1 MKDIKGYEGLYAVTS
16 CGKVWS
22 YKNKKFLKPRPNHK
36 RYLRVNLYKNGK
48 PQDFY
53 IHRLVAE
60 AYLENPSNYDE
71 VSHLDETK
79 TNNCANNLAWVS
91 HSENCNM
98 PLHLERMSKALTGK
112 LINNKPISQYSL
124 DGEFIRT
131 FISATEASKI
141 TGIDN
146 SSIGKAANGKLKH
159 AGGFL
164 WGWCN
169 G

>member
-22 YKNKKFLKPRPNHK
+22 YKNKKFLKPRSTK
-36 RYLRVNLYKNGK
+36 QGYLRVCLYKKGE

-53 IHRLVAE
+53 IQRLVAE
-60 AYLENPSNYDE
+60 AYLENPNNYDE
-71 VSHLDETK
+71 VSHLDETRN
-79 TNNCANNLAWVS
+79 NNCVNNLSWVS
-91 HSENCNM
+91 KKENCNM
-98 PLHLERMSKALTGK
+98 PLHKKRQSEAQTGK
-112 LINNKPISQYSL
+112 TRNNKPISQYTL
-124 DGEFIRT
+124 DEKFLKT
-131 FISATEASKI
+131 FNSATEASKV

-164 WGWCN
+164 WRWCN